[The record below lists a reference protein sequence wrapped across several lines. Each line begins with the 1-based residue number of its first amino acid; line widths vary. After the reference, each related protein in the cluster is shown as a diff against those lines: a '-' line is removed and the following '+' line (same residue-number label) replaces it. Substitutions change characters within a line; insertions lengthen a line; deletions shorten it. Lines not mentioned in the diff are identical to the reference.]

1 MPSIRHVAIKCENPA
16 VLADFYKD
24 VFELR
29 EVWRHNDNVYMSDG
43 EFSLV
48 LLKTR
53 EGEKPGINHFGFKVE
68 DMEEMQRRLALA
80 EVAPATTKPT
90 DGRYAELGAI
100 DPEGNR
106 VDLSLAGWA
115 TERDKP
121 DA

>member
-16 VLADFYKD
+16 VVADFYRD
-24 VFELR
+24 VFELK
-29 EVWRHNDNVYMSDG
+29 EVWRHNSNVYMSDG
-43 EFSLV
+43 VFSLV

-53 EGEKPGINHFGFKVE
+53 EGEKPGINHFGFQVD

-80 EVAPATTKPT
+80 EVGPATTKPA
-90 DGRYAELGAI
+90 DGRYAEFGAA

-106 VDLSLAGWA
+106 VDLSVAGWA

-121 DA
+121 DD